1 MCCNP
6 NHVATNFFLLF
17 FFTFA
22 HFFLFL
28 LQQLNKQADKCICNK
43 KKYCKRNHNKNKAWQ
58 MCWTCSD
65 QWLLA
70 TTLSQSTS
78 FHMFVCMYEHF
89 WLRFHISIC
98 GISAEQINTA
108 HLPQAARAKNNRG
121 RRRRRRIC
129 TVYKANG
136 SKWLHLSEFPSYT
149 CVRHYYHIQFNLS
162 SSSIQFERC

>member
-1 MCCNP
+1 
-6 NHVATNFFLLF
+6 
-17 FFTFA
+17 
-22 HFFLFL
+22 
-28 LQQLNKQADKCICNK
+28 
-43 KKYCKRNHNKNKAWQ
+43 
-58 MCWTCSD
+58 
-65 QWLLA
+65 
-70 TTLSQSTS
+70 
-78 FHMFVCMYEHF
+78 MFVCMYEHF

-162 SSSIQFERC
+162 SSSIQFERCQQQESANAFVLTPFKGNNNKQANISKHTDEPIFIYQHITLQTFEYNR